1 MCRQAVGVDDT
12 RSLVHALLVTVWEM
26 GGKTSTL
33 RPELKKGEGGRDGR
47 AGEVQGRTKEVG
59 AGEV

>member
-1 MCRQAVGVDDT
+1 
-12 RSLVHALLVTVWEM
+12 M

-59 AGEV
+59 SGEVGGMP

>member
-1 MCRQAVGVDDT
+1 
-12 RSLVHALLVTVWEM
+12 M
-26 GGKTSTL
+26 GGKTSNL
-33 RPELKKGEGGRDGR
+33 RPELKKGEGGRDGK